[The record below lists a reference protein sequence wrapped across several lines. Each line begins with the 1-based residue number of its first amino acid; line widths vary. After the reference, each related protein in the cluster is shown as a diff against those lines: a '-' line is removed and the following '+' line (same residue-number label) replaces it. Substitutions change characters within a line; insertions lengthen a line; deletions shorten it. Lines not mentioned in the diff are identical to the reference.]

1 MMQFLFQNFNLTV
14 FFCTFISMKKLIRS
28 YHFFM
33 LGLIGFVLGSCNTRK
48 FKVWVGTNNEQKIYN
63 LKYGE
68 HKRQK
73 MDVFLPSGY
82 AENSPVVLLIHGGAW
97 TLGKKEHMIQIQKM
111 LFKNN
116 IPTINMNYRLVSV
129 SKKITYREQLED
141 INSALLKFNSLA
153 EKAELLPDNYVL
165 LGESA
170 GGHLA
175 LLYGYRNP
183 DRIKK
188 IISLSGPTD
197 FYSNAYL
204 HSFYSKYSLP
214 TIQKVVGV
222 KFDRTNVSEE
232 FKKASP
238 IANISNVPTLLFQG
252 TQDFLVNQK
261 QGLALDSALTS
272 QHIPHKFIFMEKT
285 GHVPRFFNKRKRDRI
300 IYPNI
305 LDWIRN

>member
-1 MMQFLFQNFNLTV
+1 
-14 FFCTFISMKKLIRS
+14 MKKLILR
-28 YHFFM
+28 YHFFV
-33 LGLIGFVLGSCNTRK
+33 LGLIGFILTSCNTRK

-73 MDVFLPSGY
+73 ADIFLPSDY
-82 AENSPVVLLIHGGAW
+82 PENSPVVLLIHGGAW

-116 IPTINMNYRLVSV
+116 IPTINMNYRLVSK

-141 INSALLKFNSLA
+141 INLVIAKFNELA
-153 EKAELLPDNYVL
+153 QKAELQPNNYIL

-175 LLYGYRNP
+175 LLYGYQNP
-183 DRIKK
+183 DKIKK

-197 FYSNAYL
+197 FYSPEYL
-204 HSFYSKYSLP
+204 NSFYSKYSSP
-214 TIQKVVGV
+214 TIQKVVGT
-222 KFDRTNVSEE
+222 KFMRKNLSEE

-238 IANISNVPTLLFQG
+238 IAHISNVPTLHFQG
-252 TQDFLVNQK
+252 NQDFLVSPK
-261 QGLALDSALTS
+261 QGIALDSALTA
-272 QHIPHKFIFMEKT
+272 QNVPHKFIFMENT
-285 GHVPRFFNKRKRDRI
+285 GHVPRFFSRKKRDSI

-305 LDWIRN
+305 LEWIKD

>member
-1 MMQFLFQNFNLTV
+1 
-14 FFCTFISMKKLIRS
+14 MKKLILR
-28 YHFFM
+28 YHFFV
-33 LGLIGFVLGSCNTRK
+33 LGLIGFILTSCNTRK

-73 MDVFLPSGY
+73 ADIFLPSDY
-82 AENSPVVLLIHGGAW
+82 PENSPVVLLIHGGAW

-116 IPTINMNYRLVSV
+116 IPSINMNYRLVSK

-141 INSALLKFNSLA
+141 INSVIAKFNELA
-153 EKAELLPDNYVL
+153 QKAELQPNNYIL

-175 LLYGYRNP
+175 LLYGYQNP
-183 DRIKK
+183 DKIKK

-197 FYSNAYL
+197 FYSPEYL
-204 HSFYSKYSLP
+204 NSFYSKYSSP
-214 TIQKVVGV
+214 TIQKVVGT
-222 KFDRTNVSEE
+222 KFLRKKLSEE

-238 IANISNVPTLLFQG
+238 IAHISNVPTLHFQG
-252 TQDFLVNQK
+252 NQDFLVSPK
-261 QGLALDSALTS
+261 QGIALDSALTA
-272 QHIPHKFIFMEKT
+272 QNVPHKFIFMENT
-285 GHVPRFFNKRKRDRI
+285 GHVPRFFSRKKRDSI

-305 LDWIRN
+305 LEWIKD

>member
-1 MMQFLFQNFNLTV
+1 
-14 FFCTFISMKKLIRS
+14 MKKLILR
-28 YHFFM
+28 YHFFV
-33 LGLIGFVLGSCNTRK
+33 LGLIGLVLNSCNTRK
-48 FKVWVGTNNEQKIYN
+48 FKVWVGMNNEQKIYN

-73 MDVFLPSGY
+73 MDVFLPSNY
-82 AENSPVVLLIHGGAW
+82 PENSPVVLIVHGGAW

-111 LFKNN
+111 LFENN
-116 IPTINMNYRLVSV
+116 IPSINMNYRLVSK
-129 SKKITYREQLED
+129 SKKITYRDQLED
-141 INSALLKFNSLA
+141 IGLAVTKFNSLA
-153 EKAELLPDNYVL
+153 AKAELQPNNYIL

-183 DRIKK
+183 DQIKK

-197 FYSNAYL
+197 FYSTEYL
-204 HSFYSKYSLP
+204 HSFYSKYSSP
-214 TIQKVVGV
+214 TIQKVVGT
-222 KFDRTNVSEE
+222 KFHRGNLSEE

-252 TQDFLVNQK
+252 NQDFLVNQK
-261 QGLALDSALTS
+261 QGLALDSALTA
-272 QHIPHKFIFMEKT
+272 QNIPHKLIFMDKT
-285 GHVPRFFNKRKRDRI
+285 GHAPRFFSKRKRDSI

-305 LDWIRN
+305 LEWIKNE